1 YLLGSSQRLAEQYRF
16 NGHWRLLEDWL
27 QHLQNLRTL
36 LGSLGQAVPRASS
49 RELREALDA
58 LLADWA
64 PRIERGRD
72 DETLRQQAPQLFR
85 GELDET

>member
-1 YLLGSSQRLAEQYRF
+1 M
-16 NGHWRLLEDWL
+16 
-27 QHLQNLRTL
+27 
-36 LGSLGQAVPRASS
+36 PRASS

-85 GELDET
+85 GELDETRWGLFS

>member
-1 YLLGSSQRLAEQYRF
+1 MQVAQGPGTVGPDAAV
-16 NGHWRLLEDWL
+16 L
-27 QHLQNLRTL
+27 QLQT
-36 LGSLGQAVPRASS
+36 GLGQAVPRASS

-72 DETLRQQAPQLFR
+72 DEMLRQQAPQ
-85 GELDET
+85 